1 MSDIR
6 KNEMESEC
14 VLVLSVVRRDSVS
27 GARNNAGRM
36 CVCFKLSAPVCRAA
50 DRSALVQ
57 LHHETKNDIAI
68 IAITPSPARCVLHT
82 S

>member
-1 MSDIR
+1 MSDI
-6 KNEMESEC
+6 KEDEMESEC
-14 VLVLSVVRRDSVS
+14 VLVLSVVRRDSGS
-27 GARNNAGRM
+27 GARNNAGRV
-36 CVCFKLSAPVCRAA
+36 CVRFKLSAPVCRAA

-68 IAITPSPARCVLHT
+68 ITITPSPARYALHA